1 MRTKIKTKLILG
13 LVFLFIVIIC
23 FGILG
28 IFYVNRLSNDAG
40 MILKDNHIS
49 VEYCNHMM
57 KALDKLPEDKT
68 QFSQFE
74 KTLQLQEKNITEPGE
89 FEATSEVRLLFDKL
103 KNKPDSFKEFK
114 EIRKAIFKVEDAN
127 QAAIIHKN
135 AIAAKTATQANLWF
149 TIIVTCLT
157 LIAFTFILNFPS
169 IISKPISVLTDGIKE
184 IAKKNYS
191 KRIHLDRN
199 DEFGVLAETFNTMA
213 EKLDEYEHS
222 NLAEIKL
229 EKTRIEAI
237 VNKMN
242 DGIIGLN
249 EKKQILFFNSVAESL
264 FGLKEKEIVGKFV
277 SEVALH
283 NDLLRTVLQNDT
295 KKQLKIF
302 IDKKESYFNQ
312 ESIVIQTENGI
323 GGQVIIL
330 SNVTPFK
337 ELDVAKTNFIATIS
351 HELKTPLFAI
361 RMSTQLLE
369 DTRVGELNKD
379 QKEILE
385 SLKGNSDRLLKI
397 TGELL
402 NMSQVETGQI
412 QLRKEPTKPDII
424 VLRALQAVQQHAYKM
439 GVILKE
445 NVAKDLPAISVD
457 EEKTTWVLI
466 NLLTNAIK
474 YSNENGV
481 VEIKVVKEDDQLIFS
496 VIDKGKGIEE
506 QYIPHVF
513 DKYFKV
519 PGTIEK
525 SGTGLGLSISK
536 QFIEAQ
542 GGTIWLKSEYG
553 AGSTFGFNITVSH
566 NNIK

>member
-28 IFYVNRLSNDAG
+28 IFYVNRLSNDAS

-57 KALDKLPEDKT
+57 KALDKLPEDKS
-68 QFSQFE
+68 QFLQFE

-89 FEATSEVRLLFDKL
+89 FKATSEVRLLFDKL
-103 KNKPDSFKEFK
+103 KNEPDSFKEFK
-114 EIRKAIFKVEDAN
+114 EIRKAVFKIEDAN

-149 TIIVTCLT
+149 TIIATCLT
-157 LIAFTFILNFPS
+157 LIAFTFIVNFPS
-169 IISKPISVLTDGIKE
+169 IISKPIRVLTDGIKE

-249 EKKQILFFNSVAESL
+249 EKKQILFLNSVAENL

-312 ESIVIQTENGI
+312 ESIVIQTDNGI

-424 VLRALQAVQQHAYKM
+424 VLRALQAVQQHASKM

-481 VEIKVVKEDDQLIFS
+481 VEIKVVKENDQLVFS